1 MDLFLDSRPYG
12 AHTVSADALWTAT
25 PVLTLPG
32 APFAS
37 RVAASLYTAA
47 GKANAAKAIA
57 KEATKEAGPTA
68 AGPEEVAAAA
78 KASGRGGAAAA
89 AAAAAASV
97 LVARSRLEFVDTA
110 VALCAS
116 PRALPATPPAAA
128 AAAAAPTAAA
138 TEGAG
143 GSGRLVA
150 GLRAALAT
158 GVAPTRGHLQAVSGN
173 SSGGGEGGV
182 LFNSAAFALG
192 LTRAYEAMAEV
203 KAVAGAVGNAKG
215 ALPHLFFAR

>member
-25 PVLTLPG
+25 PMLTLPG

>member
-1 MDLFLDSRPYG
+1 VDLFLDSRPYG

-25 PVLTLPG
+25 PMLTLPG